1 MAVWAE
7 IQYAMLINEKMAA
20 KRMEISSLRKQD
32 EYGRGFR
39 QYHER
44 YPFSEGCFINK
55 PTPFQ
60 YKNNRY
66 NQFCENRASGKEALH
81 T

>member
-60 YKNNRY
+60 YKNNP
-66 NQFCENRASGKEALH
+66 L
-81 T
+81 